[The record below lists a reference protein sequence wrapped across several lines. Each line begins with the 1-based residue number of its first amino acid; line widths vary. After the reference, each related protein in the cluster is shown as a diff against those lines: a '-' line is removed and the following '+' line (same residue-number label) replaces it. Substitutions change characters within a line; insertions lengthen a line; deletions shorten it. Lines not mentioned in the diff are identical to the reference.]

1 MNKQMIK
8 LSPST
13 ISLFMECPRCFWLQ
27 FNKNIHRPRGIF
39 PSLPGGMDGVIKKY
53 YDSYRKL
60 GKLPPEVDGKLTG
73 KLLADEKLLKSW
85 QSNWEGIKYFNKDL
99 SALMK
104 GVLDDCLVDGGTYI
118 PLDYKTRGYDL
129 KDDSTSYY
137 QHQLD
142 IYCYLLA
149 KNGYKITNYAYL
161 VYYFPKAV
169 KENGQVEFNVE
180 PKKVETDI
188 KHAEQLFKDAVACLR
203 GPEPKRH
210 TDCSC
215 EFCNWGF
222 EAFGE

>member
-149 KNGYKITNYAYL
+149 KNGYNITNYAYL

-203 GPEPKRH
+203 GPEPKKH
-210 TDCSC
+210 TDCSR

-222 EAFGE
+222 EAFGD

>member
-1 MNKQMIK
+1 MTDNKIK

-53 YDSYRKL
+53 YDSYRRL

-85 QSNWEGIKYFNKDL
+85 QSNWVGIKYMDKELN
-99 SALMK
+99 ALLK
-104 GVLDDCLVDGGTYI
+104 GVLDDCLVDGDTYI

-129 KDDSTSYY
+129 KEDSTSYY

-149 KNGYKITNYAYL
+149 KNGYKTSNFAYL
-161 VYYFPKAV
+161 VYYYPRLV
-169 KENGQVEFNVE
+169 RENGQVEFNVE
-180 PKKVETDI
+180 PKKVVTDI
-188 KHAEQLFKDAVACLR
+188 RHAEKLFKDAVLCLR
-203 GPEPKRH
+203 GPEPQTH
-210 TDCSC
+210 SECEYCS
-215 EFCNWGF
+215 WGI
-222 EAFGE
+222 EAFGD